1 MEFDDAFLVTLFP
14 NVATQFRSALGN
26 IHLAAVALAPPE
38 AREQDPELDA
48 RAALMDQSYYQL
60 LRLVNNLSATA
71 YLINSGPPS
80 LQDHDIVE
88 LVRSQ
93 CQKTESLACVLDLQ
107 LQFLCELPSHLCAI
121 DPDSIEQLLFQ
132 LLSNSLKFTPAGGTV
147 SVELKTA
154 GDRLLL
160 SVTDTGCG
168 IPEELLPSLFDR
180 YLHKDLMNPQP
191 HGLGLGLTLCRRI
204 AEVHGGVMIAESKI
218 GKGSRVTL
226 SIPDRQTGVSGMS
239 DIPFDYAGGF
249 NSTLLALADALPRDA
264 FLQKNQ
270 D

>member
-1 MEFDDAFLVTLFP
+1 MEFDDAFLVSLFP

-26 IHLAAVALAPPE
+26 IHLAAAALAPPE
-38 AREQDPELDA
+38 AREQDPDLDA
-48 RAALMDQSYYQL
+48 RAALLDQSYYQL

-71 YLINSGPPS
+71 YLLNSGS
-80 LQDHDIVE
+80 FIFRDHDIVE
-88 LVRSQ
+88 LVRNQ
-93 CQKTESLACVLDLQ
+93 CRKSESLARELDLQ
-107 LQFLCELPSHLCAI
+107 LQFVCDLPSHLCAI
-121 DPDSIEQLLFQ
+121 DSASIEQLLFQ
-132 LLSNSLKFTPAGGTV
+132 LLSNALKFTPAGGSVT
-147 SVELKTA
+147 VELRLA

-180 YLHKDLMNPQP
+180 YLHKDLMNPPP
-191 HGLGLGLTLCRRI
+191 HGLGLGLTLCRCI
-204 AEVHGGVMIAESKI
+204 AEAHGGVMIAESKP

-226 SIPDRQTGVSGMS
+226 SLPDRQMGVSGMS
-239 DIPFDYAGGF
+239 DIPFDYTGGF
-249 NSTLLALADALPRDA
+249 NPTLLALADALPREA